1 MMIATEI
8 QILEI
13 PEIYKRF
20 AEVIG
25 DNHWKNRIAL
35 LKQNIKGNKF
45 LVDYIQSE
53 NSIAFQLEHLRELTT
68 KFGTVPS
75 WELNNQAI
83 YPAASFA
90 YQVLTII
97 DLSPKQFAEQLKRRI
112 HGALKNPDDMRA
124 LLSEL
129 SAATHFAQR
138 GLKVSWPELTGIG
151 SFDLFIEELGPN
163 GLDVECKSIST
174 NKGRKIHRQEVLDFY
189 GLLWPHLQTTR
200 KGLQTG
206 LSVVITV
213 PDRFPKAYN
222 SRKELAKQVSKQII
236 YRQNTTL
243 SDGSSLKITDFDIR
257 QLGSF
262 PSTSNP
268 KEARTVIDEISDTR
282 NRETMVIGTKAGGA
296 LAFTVQSAKDDTLI
310 KAIFDTLGDSAKKQL
325 SGSRSSLFWVELFG
339 VDTEQLISIASQDK
353 DSSQPPTA
361 LRLGV
366 SDFLSSP
373 NRNAVIGVSFV
384 SRSNL
389 FREQNGFI
397 DSGGSVYFFPNRASP
412 LWSDDF
418 SGLFS

>member
-1 MMIATEI
+1 MTATEV
-8 QILEI
+8 QIWEI

-35 LKQNIKGNKF
+35 LKQHIKGNKF
-45 LVDYIQSE
+45 LVDYIQRE

-97 DLSPKQFAEQLKRRI
+97 DLSPKQFAEQLIRRI

-124 LLSEL
+124 LLLEL
-129 SAATHFAQR
+129 SAATHFVQR

-151 SFDLFIEELGPN
+151 SFDLFIEELGSN
-163 GLDVECKSIST
+163 GLELECKSIST

-206 LSVVITV
+206 LSVVLTV
-213 PDRFPKAYN
+213 PDRLPTDYK
-222 SRKELAKQVSKQII
+222 SRTELAKQVSKHVIFGQS
-236 YRQNTTL
+236 TTL
-243 SDGSSLKITDFDIR
+243 PDGSSLKIADFDIR
-257 QLGSF
+257 QLDSF

-268 KEARTVIDEISDTR
+268 REARAVIDKISDTR
-282 NRETMVIGTKAGGA
+282 NRETMIIRTKPGGA
-296 LAFTVQSAKDDTLI
+296 LALTVQSAKDDTLI
-310 KAIFDTLGDSAKKQL
+310 KAIFDTLGAKKQL
-325 SGSRSSLFWVELFG
+325 SGSRGGMFWVELFG
-339 VDTEQLISIASQDK
+339 IDAEQLISIASQDK

-366 SDFLSSP
+366 SNFLSNP
-373 NRNAVIGVSFV
+373 NRDAVIGVGFV
-384 SRSNL
+384 SKSSL
-389 FREQNGFI
+389 FPQQSGFI
-397 DSGGSVYFFPNRASP
+397 DSGGSAYFFPNRASS

-418 SGLFS
+418 NGLFY

>member
-1 MMIATEI
+1 MIPTEI
-8 QILEI
+8 HTWEI

-25 DNHWKNRIAL
+25 DQHWKNRVAL
-35 LKQNIKGNKF
+35 LKQDIKGNIF

-53 NSIAFQLEHLRELTT
+53 NSIAFQLERLRELTT

-75 WELNNQAI
+75 WEFNNQAI

-90 YQVLTII
+90 SQALSIMDT
-97 DLSPKQFAEQLKRRI
+97 SPKQFAEQLKRRI

-124 LLSEL
+124 LLLEL

-138 GLKVSWPELTGIG
+138 GLKISWPELTGIG
-151 SFDLFIEELGPN
+151 SFDLFIEELGSN
-163 GLDVECKSIST
+163 GLEVECKSIST

-189 GLLWPHLQTTR
+189 GLLWTYLQTTR

-206 LSVVITV
+206 LSVVLTV
-213 PDRFPKAYN
+213 PDRLPKDYK
-222 SRKELAKQVSKQII
+222 SRTELAKQISKHVIFGQS
-236 YRQNTTL
+236 TTL
-243 SDGSSLKITDFDIR
+243 PDGSSLKITDFDIR
-257 QLGSF
+257 QLSSF

-268 KEARTVIDEISDTR
+268 KEARSVIDEISDTR

-296 LAFTVQSAKDDTLI
+296 LAFTVQSGKDDTLI
-310 KAIFDTLGDSAKKQL
+310 KAIFDTLSDSAKKQL
-325 SGSRSSLFWVELFG
+325 SGSRSGLFWVELFG
-339 VDTEQLISIASQDK
+339 VDAERLISIASQDK
-353 DSSQPPTA
+353 DSSEPATA

-366 SDFLSSP
+366 SNFLSTP
-373 NRNAVIGVSFV
+373 NRDAVIGVGFV
-384 SRSNL
+384 SKSNL
-389 FREQNGFI
+389 FPQQSGFI
-397 DSGGSVYFFPNRASP
+397 DSGGSAYFFPNRASS